1 MTSANPGKN
10 HYICMLLNHKDVFQM
25 KKIYLIIIAVA
36 LSFAA
41 FAQNQTHLT
50 FKGVPIDGTRK
61 TFVSNMQQK
70 GFTLL
75 GTQEDVTLL
84 SGDFAGYKNCTLGVT
99 TLKNKDVV
107 STIGVIFPTCKDWAT
122 VENNYSNL
130 KSMLSEK
137 YGEPARSVEEFQNR
151 TPRDD
156 NDKYYELSMNRC
168 NYASLF
174 EVENGSIELMIAHE
188 TLSGAYVLLRYIDK
202 INGNVVRQAAMD
214 DL

>member
-1 MTSANPGKN
+1 
-10 HYICMLLNHKDVFQM
+10 MLLNHKDVFQM

>member
-1 MTSANPGKN
+1 
-10 HYICMLLNHKDVFQM
+10 MLLNHKYVSSM
-25 KKIYLIIIAVA
+25 KKIYLAIIAVT
-36 LSFAA
+36 LSLAA
-41 FAQNQTHLT
+41 FAQTSTGHLT

-107 STIGVIFPTCKDWAT
+107 STIGVIFPTCKDWAS

-174 EVENGSIELMIAHE
+174 EVANGSIELLITHE

-202 INGNVVRQAAMD
+202 INGDVVRQAAMD

>member
-1 MTSANPGKN
+1 
-10 HYICMLLNHKDVFQM
+10 MLLNHKYVIGM
-25 KKIYLIIIAVA
+25 KKIYLAILAVVF
-36 LSFAA
+36 SFIG
-41 FAQNQTHLT
+41 FAQNLSQHLT
-50 FKGVPIDGTRK
+50 FKGVLIDGTRK
-61 TFVSNMQQK
+61 AFVSNMQQK

-84 SGDFAGYKNCTLGVT
+84 SGDFAGYKNCTVGVT

-107 STIGVIFPTCKDWAT
+107 STIGVIFPTCEDWAT
-122 VENNYSNL
+122 VENNYFDL

-137 YGEPARSVEEFQNR
+137 YGEPVRSVEEFQNR
-151 TPRDD
+151 NPQDD

-174 EVENGSIELMIAHE
+174 EVTNGSIELMIAHD
-188 TLSGAYVLLRYIDK
+188 TFTGAYVVLRYIDK
-202 INGNVVRQAAMD
+202 FNGDIVRQAAMD